1 MAKRRVRVTVKTTV
15 KAGGRRR
22 TKTSHKTYRV

>member
-1 MAKRRVRVTVKTTV
+1 MAKRKVRVSVKTTV
-15 KAGGRRR
+15 RVGGRRR